1 MIMSLEERVLKVL
14 KKVFPEVNKDSNID
28 NLNGWDSL
36 NHLRCLL
43 GLEEEFN
50 VMFSPEEMEKMTSV
64 KDMILMISNKYHES

>member
-1 MIMSLEERVLKVL
+1 MSLEERVLQVL
-14 KKVFPEVNKDSNID
+14 QKVFPEANKDSNID

-50 VMFSPEEMEKMTSV
+50 VMFSPEEMEKMTSA
-64 KDMILMISNKYHES
+64 KDMILMISSKVPES

>member
-1 MIMSLEERVLKVL
+1 MSREERVLKVL
-14 KKVFPEVNKDSNID
+14 QKVFPEINKDSNID
-28 NLNGWDSL
+28 NIDGWDSL

-64 KDMILMISNKYHES
+64 KDMVLMISNKSSES